1 MRAKFGSDVCDHRTY
16 ALASD
21 GCIMEGIS
29 HEAASLAGHL
39 RLGRLLAVY
48 DDNHITIDGPT
59 ELAYDDDA
67 VKRFEAYGW
76 RVRNLGEM
84 ANDVDGLEAAIR
96 EALDEPAD
104 GPEARPT
111 LLVLRSHIGWPAPH
125 LTDTADAH
133 GTPFADDEI
142 RATKEIL
149 GLPPDETFWVP
160 DEVREFYAA
169 PGGPR
174 RAGAGR
180 LGGALR
186 GLGRRPG
193 RLGRRAG
200 RARTA
205 RDGPRTCP
213 ASRRGRSSQRA
224 APSTS
229 ASTPPRAS
237 SPAWSRVR
245 PT

>member
-1 MRAKFGSDVCDHRTY
+1 MQ
-16 ALASD
+16 
-21 GCIMEGIS
+21 
-29 HEAASLAGHL
+29 
-39 RLGRLLAVY
+39 
-48 DDNHITIDGPT
+48 
-59 ELAYDDDA
+59 
-67 VKRFEAYGW
+67 RFEAYGW
-76 RVRNLGEM
+76 RVRHLGEM

-133 GTPFADDEI
+133 GTPFAAEEI

-160 DEVREFYAA
+160 DEVRDFYGHQIA
-169 PGGPR
+169 R
-174 RAGAGR
+174 GAQERGR

-193 RLGRRAG
+193 RLGRGAGRPRPGRMGRRPAPLRGGDEARHPPRHQPVHRRHGEQAAGVGRRLRRPDGQQRGQDRRARRCSPRRRRAG
-200 RARTA
+200 R
-205 RDGPRTCP
+205 
-213 ASRRGRSSQRA
+213 RS
-224 APSTS
+224 TTGS
-229 ASTPPRAS
+229 ASTGWARS
-237 SPAWSRVR
+237 
-245 PT
+245 